1 LGVFNFVAK
10 LASKYEF
17 GDKVSKATGSVLDKL
32 KEYDTDAQIVTK
44 VESTLKTTSEKVA
57 ELDKEY
63 NLKAKTGE
71 LLKQAGDLSSAAVE
85 KGIEYNKEYK
95 LTDKISNSVSE
106 AVQKIK
112 DQTSADSKTDSKPDS
127 KPDDSKSA

>member
-1 LGVFNFVAK
+1 MFPPQVFYFQSPSNYASKQDSDVGEVARGVGKSALGVFNFVAK

-63 NLKAKTGE
+63 NLKA
-71 LLKQAGDLSSAAVE
+71 
-85 KGIEYNKEYK
+85 
-95 LTDKISNSVSE
+95 
-106 AVQKIK
+106 
-112 DQTSADSKTDSKPDS
+112 
-127 KPDDSKSA
+127 